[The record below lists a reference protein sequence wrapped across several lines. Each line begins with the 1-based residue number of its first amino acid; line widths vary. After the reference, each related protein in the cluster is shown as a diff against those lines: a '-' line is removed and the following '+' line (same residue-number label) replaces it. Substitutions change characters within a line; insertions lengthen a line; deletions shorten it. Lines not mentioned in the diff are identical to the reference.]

1 MTTAPEPMEHPAGA
15 PRAPLGGTDA
25 RRRRVLSDQARR
37 PRTVESEPMAA
48 PDPATRAEE
57 LRTTLNEANYR
68 YHVLDAPTMPDREYD
83 LLFRELVDLE
93 AANPELVTPDSPTQR
108 VGAPVEGGF
117 PEVRHAVPM
126 LSLGNAFTAE
136 ELREFDAR
144 VRRGL
149 GLGADDPP
157 VPYVCELKIDGLAIS
172 LRYEGRRFVRGATRG
187 DGTTG
192 EDVTPNL
199 RTVRAIPLALKE
211 DPPGET
217 LEVRGE
223 VFMPRGAFAAL
234 NEQLEKEGKPL
245 YANARNTTAGTVRQ
259 KDPAVTASRRLSLW
273 TYQLVGAHGLGSH
286 SESLELLRR
295 LGFPVNPITRRVAG
309 IEEVIGFTEEWSEA
323 RKELEYET
331 DGIVIKVDSL
341 ADQAQLGFVSRA
353 PRWAMA
359 YKFPAEQVTTK
370 LEAIEVYVGR
380 TGAMTP
386 VAHVTPVF
394 VGGTTVRNA
403 TLHNIDE
410 IRRKDLRVGDTI
422 VLQRAGDVI
431 PEVVSAVVDARDGS
445 ETEWEMPAACPVC
458 GTQALREEG
467 EVVTRC
473 PNPYCPAQRIGGLL
487 HFSGRGGMDVDGLGY
502 KIMLQLAERELVRE
516 PADIFRLEVETLEG
530 LDRLG
535 RRSAEN
541 LHASIQRARHR
552 PMSRILN
559 GLGIRHVGEQT
570 AIDLGAWLAQ
580 EIRRADGET
589 DAGWTR
595 RAADRLR
602 DASVE
607 ELTAVFG
614 IGRVVA
620 EGIRRFFTDEHTRDT
635 LHRLLDAGVEAEAP
649 AVGAS
654 DEPAEGPLS
663 GKTLVVTGSLE
674 GFTRPE
680 AEEAIRAAGGHAASS
695 VSTRTDYLVAG
706 DKAGSKLAKA
716 EQLGVAVLDEDGF
729 RRILEG
735 ADA

>member
-1 MTTAPEPMEHPAGA
+1 M
-15 PRAPLGGTDA
+15 
-25 RRRRVLSDQARR
+25 S
-37 PRTVESEPMAA
+37 
-48 PDPATRAEE
+48 
-57 LRTTLNEANYR
+57 
-68 YHVLDAPTMPDREYD
+68 DREYD
-83 LLFRELVDLE
+83 LRFRELVDLE
-93 AANPELVTPDSPTQR
+93 AAHPELITPDSPTQR

-117 PEVRHAVPM
+117 PSVRHQVPM
-126 LSLGNAFTAE
+126 LSLGNAFSAD
-136 ELREFDAR
+136 ELREFDVR

-149 GLGADDPP
+149 GRGPEDPP
-157 VPYVCELKIDGLAIS
+157 VAYVCELKIDGLAVS

-192 EDVTPNL
+192 EDVTANL
-199 RTVRAIPLALKE
+199 RTVRAIPMALRE
-211 DPPGET
+211 DPPGDT

-234 NEQLEKEGKPL
+234 NEQLEQEGKPL

-259 KDPAVTASRRLSLW
+259 KDPKVTASRRLSVW
-273 TYQLVGAHGLGSH
+273 TYQLVGAHGLDTHSGS
-286 SESLELLRR
+286 LDLMKR
-295 LGFPVNPITRRVAG
+295 LGFPVNPITRVVQGIDEVVA
-309 IEEVIGFTEEWSEA
+309 FTEEWGEA
-323 RKELEYET
+323 RKDLDYEI

-341 ADQAQLGFVSRA
+341 ADQQQLGFVSRA
-353 PRWAMA
+353 PRWATA
-359 YKFPAEQVTTK
+359 YKFPAEQVTTR
-370 LEAIEVYVGR
+370 LEEIEVYVGR

-410 IRRKDLRVGDTI
+410 IRRKDLRVGDTV

-445 ETEWEMPAACPVC
+445 EVAWEMPAKCPVC
-458 GTQALREEG
+458 GTEAVREEG

-487 HFSGRGGMDVDGLGY
+487 HFSGRGGMDVDGLGF
-502 KIMLQLAERELVRE
+502 KIMIQLAERELVKE
-516 PADIFRLEVETLEG
+516 PADIFRLDVETLEG

-535 RRSAEN
+535 RKSAEN
-541 LHASIQRARHR
+541 LSRSIEAARQR
-552 PMSRILN
+552 PLSRIIN
-559 GLGIRHVGEQT
+559 SLGIRHVGEQT
-570 AIDLGAWLAQ
+570 AIDLAAWLAA
-580 EIRRADGET
+580 ELPRAEAES
-589 DAGWTR
+589 DADWTR

-620 EGIRRFFTDEHTRDT
+620 EGIRRFFDDEHTRDT
-635 LHRLLDAGVEAEAP
+635 LHRLIDAGVSAEAP

-654 DEPAEGPLS
+654 AEPVEGPLS
-663 GKTLVVTGSLE
+663 GKTLVVTGTLP
-674 GFTRPE
+674 GFSRSE

-695 VSTRTDYLVAG
+695 VSAKTDYLVAG

-716 EQLGVAVLDEDGF
+716 EQLGVAVVDEDGF
-729 RRILEG
+729 RSLLES
-735 ADA
+735 A

>member
-1 MTTAPEPMEHPAGA
+1 
-15 PRAPLGGTDA
+15 
-25 RRRRVLSDQARR
+25 
-37 PRTVESEPMAA
+37 MAA

-516 PADIFRLEVETLEG
+516 PADIFRLDVETLEG

-535 RRSAEN
+535 RKSAEN

-580 EIRRADGET
+580 EIPRADGET

-654 DEPAEGPLS
+654 DGPTEGPLS

>member
-1 MTTAPEPMEHPAGA
+1 MTTG
-15 PRAPLGGTDA
+15 
-25 RRRRVLSDQARR
+25 
-37 PRTVESEPMAA
+37 
-48 PDPATRAEE
+48 DPAARAAE
-57 LRTTLNEANYR
+57 LRALLDDANYR
-68 YHVLDAPTMPDREYD
+68 YHVLDAPTISDREYD
-83 LLFRELVDLE
+83 LRFRELAELE
-93 AANPELVTPDSPTQR
+93 AAHPDLVTPDSPTQR

-117 PEVRHAVPM
+117 PTVRHDVPM
-126 LSLGNAFTAE
+126 LSLGNAFSHE

-149 GLGADDPP
+149 GLGADDRP
-157 VPYVCELKIDGLAIS
+157 VAYVCELKIDGLAIS

-192 EDVTPNL
+192 EDVTANL
-199 RTVRAIPLALKE
+199 RTVRAIPMTLRE
-211 DPPGET
+211 DPPAET

-234 NEQLEKEGKPL
+234 NEQLEREGKPL

-273 TYQLVGAHGLGSH
+273 TYQLVGAHGLQTH

-295 LGFPVNPITRRVAG
+295 LGFPVNPVTRRVEG
-309 IEEVIGFTEEWSEA
+309 IDAVIAFTEEWAEA
-323 RKELEYET
+323 RRELDYET

-341 ADQAQLGFVSRA
+341 EDQARLGFVSRA
-353 PRWAMA
+353 PRWATA

-370 LEAIEVYVGR
+370 LEEIEVYVGR

-410 IRRKDLRVGDTI
+410 IRRKDLRVGDTV

-431 PEVVSAVVDARDGS
+431 PEVVGAVVEARDGS
-445 ETEWEMPAACPVC
+445 EAVWEMPVACPVC
-458 GTQALREEG
+458 GTAAVRDEG

-487 HFSGRGGMDVDGLGY
+487 HFSGRGGMDVDGLGG
-502 KIMLQLAERELVRE
+502 KIMMQLVERELVTE
-516 PADIFRLEVETLEG
+516 PADIFRLDVSTLEG
-530 LDRLG
+530 LERLG
-535 RRSAEN
+535 RKSAEN
-541 LHASIQRARHR
+541 LAASIEAARRR
-552 PMSRILN
+552 PLSRIIN
-559 GLGIRHVGEQT
+559 GLGIRHVGGQT
-570 AIDLGAWLAQ
+570 AVDLAAWLAR
-580 EIRRADGET
+580 ELPREEGET
-589 DAGWTR
+589 DAAWTR

-607 ELTAVFG
+607 ELTGVYG
-614 IGRVVA
+614 IGTVVA
-620 EGIRRFFTDEHTRDT
+620 EGIRRFFDDEHTRDT

-649 AVGAS
+649 PVGAA
-654 DEPAEGPLS
+654 DPDAEGPLS
-663 GKTLVVTGSLE
+663 GKTLVVTGTLP
-674 GFTRPE
+674 GFSRSE
-680 AEEAIRAAGGHAASS
+680 AEQAIRGAGGHPASS
-695 VSTRTDYLVAG
+695 VSAKTDYLVAG

-716 EQLGVAVLDEDGF
+716 EALGVPVLDEDAF
-729 RRILEG
+729 RALLEG
-735 ADA
+735 RP